1 MHGRCLVSHVRSQY
15 RIKYECS
22 IKSNIIKEHFI
33 FPLTFL
39 GYTARDGTMVDH
51 GIIMESSNET
61 LNIVEKT
68 CINCRFLFVGYIVY
82 LKGK

>member
-22 IKSNIIKEHFI
+22 IKSKHFI

-39 GYTARDGTMVDH
+39 GYTARDGTIVDH

-68 CINCRFLFVGYIVY
+68 SINCRFLFLGYIVY
-82 LKGK
+82 LNGN